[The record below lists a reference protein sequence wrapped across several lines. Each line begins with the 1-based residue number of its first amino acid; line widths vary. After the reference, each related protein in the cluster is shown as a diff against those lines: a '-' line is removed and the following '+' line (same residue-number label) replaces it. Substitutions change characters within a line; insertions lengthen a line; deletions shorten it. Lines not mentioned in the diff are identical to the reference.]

1 MKRILVA
8 LSIISALLLTGCSKM
23 DLAASV
29 GDNEITLAQLQETV
43 DSILAERE
51 KVDTTQMQLEV
62 GEDLARSQLSF
73 LIGNLIIEEVAKDE
87 GVVISESELE
97 SYRLEVLQNIGGEA
111 MLPSV
116 LVNATIA
123 PNSLIEVLRR
133 DLILQGISAKARA
146 AGTDDA
152 GVNDLIQ
159 RLVTEKAA
167 ATKIEVN
174 PRYGSWD
181 SASFGILPTDPT
193 DGAVTGD

>member
-1 MKRILVA
+1 
-8 LSIISALLLTGCSKM
+8 M